1 MTERKAQANWRAGH
15 CGFNRLGCSF
25 YCEDHVQFP
34 IFIRSSERKAQAN
47 WRAGHCGF
55 NLLGCSF
62 YCEDH
67 VQFHIFIR
75 SSNHFIYFNTRIF
88 LYQLLFSLV
97 ISSFVFKN
105 LLLFVLSASSES
117 VDGMVKA
124 LWTFRRTQASL
135 SIKEGKSA
143 LQVKCSL
150 NRHVTFSL
158 ASHPNRD
165 PPL

>member
-1 MTERKAQANWRAGH
+1 MNNLSGWLKRNVKKFRLDRESNLDLCDDRTQGH
-15 CGFNRLGCSF
+15 CGFNR
-25 YCEDHVQFP
+25 
-34 IFIRSSERKAQAN
+34 
-47 WRAGHCGF
+47 
-55 NLLGCSF
+55 LGCSF

-105 LLLFVLSASSES
+105 LLLFVLSATSES

-135 SIKEGKSA
+135 SFKESKSA

-158 ASHPNRD
+158 ASHPKRD

>member
-1 MTERKAQANWRAGH
+1 MNNLSGWLKRNLKKFRLDRESNLDLCDDRTQ
-15 CGFNRLGCSF
+15 GFQPLRLFILLRRSCSVS
-25 YCEDHVQFP
+25 YLYPQFK
-34 IFIRSSERKAQAN
+34 S
-47 WRAGHCGF
+47 
-55 NLLGCSF
+55 
-62 YCEDH
+62 
-67 VQFHIFIR
+67 FHIFQ
-75 SSNHFIYFNTRIF
+75 YKD
-88 LYQLLFSLV
+88 FSLPTPFFPCNFF
-97 ISSFVFKN
+97 FVFKN
-105 LLLFVLSASSES
+105 LLLFVLSATSES

-150 NRHVTFSL
+150 NGHVTFSL

>member
-1 MTERKAQANWRAGH
+1 MNWNVWNKSYFELRIKIWNWTWSSQSNEQPEQLQKEPGKSLNFIRFF
-15 CGFNRLGCSF
+15 FNR
-25 YCEDHVQFP
+25 
-34 IFIRSSERKAQAN
+34 
-47 WRAGHCGF
+47 
-55 NLLGCSF
+55 LGCSF

-105 LLLFVLSASSES
+105 LLLFVFSATSES

-150 NRHVTFSL
+150 NGHVTFSL

>member
-1 MTERKAQANWRAGH
+1 MVDWKGTWKNSGLTGNRTLTFAMTERNAQANWRAGH

-25 YCEDHVQFP
+25 YCEDHVQF
-34 IFIRSSERKAQAN
+34 
-47 WRAGHCGF
+47 
-55 NLLGCSF
+55 
-62 YCEDH
+62 
-67 VQFHIFIR
+67 HIFIR
-75 SSNHFIYFNTRIF
+75 SSNHFIYFSRRIF
-88 LYQLLFSLV
+88 LYQLLFSPV
-97 ISSFVFKN
+97 MSFFIFKMR
-105 LLLFVLSASSES
+105 LLFVLSATSES

-150 NRHVTFSL
+150 NGHVTFFL